1 MKWLFPALL
10 CVPVLVRG
18 GDLTPGEQRGREI
31 YRRGAIAGLPPLT
44 ATIGGDGVGL
54 PAASFACAN
63 CHGLRGEGGNE
74 GGVAPPSLNGARV
87 RTLYTD
93 QALARA
99 IVEGLDSAGTPLSA
113 SMPRYQV
120 PPEGLAQLV
129 SYLRRIGDEADRDP
143 GVTAK
148 TIRIGAAL
156 PLSGPLAAAG
166 RSIRETLEAV
176 FSAASRDG
184 GVYGRTIQLVVED
197 SRGDPQGTLDAT
209 RRLVASG
216 DVFALAGSFEPD
228 RSEVAGLLAMEQV
241 PLVGPAGLSPHVDG
255 IPNPFVFYL
264 LPNRYDQ
271 MRAAVD
277 FIVAHHAPERPRI
290 SVLYEDAAP
299 ELDGLSG
306 LRAQAAAYSL
316 PIVTVE
322 HCDARGV
329 AATMEKLP
337 DLVVVLGG
345 PAAWGRLA
353 KLLDAAGSPTLLGFL
368 PDAQGSVEAWP
379 PALRRRT
386 LLLAPALPPTGTDAP
401 AFFALLKDAAS
412 RDYLGLR
419 SVAFASGSIL
429 LHCLRLCGSQITR
442 EGLIRQLEALRNFE
456 TGVIAPV
463 TFSPNRR
470 VGNSGAALISFDNEG
485 GGFVPASGWII
496 PREVR
501 QE

>member
-1 MKWLFPALL
+1 MKRLFPALL
-10 CVPVLVRG
+10 CVPVLVWG

-44 ATIGGDGVGL
+44 ATIGGDGVAL

-74 GGVAPPSLNGARV
+74 GGVAPPPLNGARV

-99 IVEGLDSAGTPLSA
+99 IVEGLDAAGTPLSA
-113 SMPRYQV
+113 SMPRYQI

-129 SYLRRIGDEADRDP
+129 SYLRRIGDEAERDP

-197 SRGDPQGTLDAT
+197 SRGDAQGTLDAT

-216 DVFALAGSFEPD
+216 NVFALAGSFEPD
-228 RSEVAGLLAMEQV
+228 RSEVAGLAVSEQI
-241 PLVGPAGLSPHVDG
+241 PLVGPTGLSPHVDG

-277 FIVAHHAPERPRI
+277 FIAAHHAPERPRI
-290 SVLYEDAAP
+290 SVLYEDAAT

-306 LRAQAAAYSL
+306 LRAQAAVYSL

-322 HCDARGV
+322 HCDARGI
-329 AATMEKLP
+329 AATMEKHP

-345 PAAWGRLA
+345 PATWGRLA
-353 KLLDAAGSPTLLGFL
+353 N
-368 PDAQGSVEAWP
+368 
-379 PALRRRT
+379 
-386 LLLAPALPPTGTDAP
+386 
-401 AFFALLKDAAS
+401 
-412 RDYLGLR
+412 
-419 SVAFASGSIL
+419 
-429 LHCLRLCGSQITR
+429 C
-442 EGLIRQLEALRNFE
+442 
-456 TGVIAPV
+456 
-463 TFSPNRR
+463 
-470 VGNSGAALISFDNEG
+470 
-485 GGFVPASGWII
+485 
-496 PREVR
+496 
-501 QE
+501 